1 MHDSTG
7 MTHQAKPSPRFCPQ
21 CRSSFPGVPER
32 SICPSCGDA
41 LLPKGYCS
49 VCEDYWP
56 LQEGTSCPKHD
67 IPLDSMGPDAPEPIL
82 DGEGRPLR
90 WTTVAQ
96 YSDSQAAS
104 APRIRLEAEGIPTFL
119 DGERM
124 GSRAMYHV
132 ATGGVRLKVPDT
144 LAEDARI
151 ILSQTWSATA
161 AELDIDDEFEKED
174 FDDQDSTEDEHAS
187 HPHDLS
193 VGYNFLIFLALGLPS
208 LLLAYLLL
216 RYLY

>member
-1 MHDSTG
+1 MS
-7 MTHQAKPSPRFCPQ
+7 QLV
-21 CRSSFPGVPER
+21 PGGSGAFDLSLLRRRAASEGLLLR
-32 SICPSCGDA
+32 LRGLLA
-41 LLPKGYCS
+41 TAGGNLLP
-49 VCEDYWP
+49 
-56 LQEGTSCPKHD
+56 QARHTSG
-67 IPLDSMGPDAPEPIL
+67 LNGARRPEPIL

-96 YSDSQAAS
+96 YSDSQAAD

-161 AELDIDDEFEKED
+161 AQLDIDDEFEKED

>member
-1 MHDSTG
+1 
-7 MTHQAKPSPRFCPQ
+7 MTT
-21 CRSSFPGVPER
+21 
-32 SICPSCGDA
+32 DA
-41 LLPKGYCS
+41 L
-49 VCEDYWP
+49 
-56 LQEGTSCPKHD
+56 
-67 IPLDSMGPDAPEPIL
+67 
-82 DGEGRPLR
+82 
-90 WTTVAQ
+90 

-104 APRIRLEAEGIPTFL
+104 RHRGFDSKPRASPPFWT
-119 DGERM
+119 GERM

-161 AELDIDDEFEKED
+161 AQLDIDDEFEKED
-174 FDDQDSTEDEHAS
+174 FDDQDSAEDVHAS
-187 HPHDLS
+187 HLHDLS
-193 VGYNFLIFLALGLPS
+193 VKYNLLVFLVLGVPS